1 MFEEIKEVVDVSRN
15 YATLRQR
22 LQTPKAPCLPFVG
35 MYLTD
40 LTFVDAGN
48 SNTRP
53 LPFENDED
61 GTEAR
66 TVINFDKHMRSTRV
80 VSHLQRYQIP
90 YRLQHVKE
98 IQDWLEIQLERVNTS
113 DQCTVMSFWRR
124 SQALEARSK
133 GEARPESTEDKEKMF
148 SSGFVGSMLRPKNKA
163 SSTGLNAF
171 LHRVKT
177 GGSHNNE

>member
-1 MFEEIKEVVDVSRN
+1 AIARLHQTWNQLPPKTNAIFKEIKEIVDISRN

-53 LPFENDED
+53 LPSDD
-61 GTEAR
+61 GDVTQTR
-66 TVINFDKHMRSTRV
+66 MVINFDKHMRSARV
-80 VSHLQRYQIP
+80 EY
-90 YRLQHVKE
+90 
-98 IQDWLEIQLERVNTS
+98 LEGQLDRVDTS
-113 DQCTVMSFWRR
+113 DRCTVTSFWRR

-133 GEARPESTEDKEKMF
+133 GEERPESREEKEKVLGSAFM
-148 SSGFVGSMLRPKNKA
+148 GSMLRPKKKA
-163 SSTGLNAF
+163 SSAGLNGF

-177 GGSHNNE
+177 GGSGHTNE

>member
-1 MFEEIKEVVDVSRN
+1 
-15 YATLRQR
+15 
-22 LQTPKAPCLPFVG
+22 
-35 MYLTD
+35 
-40 LTFVDAGN
+40 
-48 SNTRP
+48 
-53 LPFENDED
+53 
-61 GTEAR
+61 
-66 TVINFDKHMRSTRV
+66 VINFDKHMRSTRV

-133 GEARPESTEDKEKMF
+133 GEARPESTGDKEKMF
-148 SSGFVGSMLRPKNKA
+148 SSMLRPKNKA

-177 GGSHNNE
+177 GGSHTNE